1 MRLSTGII
9 LSILSANVFAIEN
22 LNDVHP
28 GSLLARRAVMAD
40 TDGVFLQKR
49 GDDEGKKKQAKSKHS
64 LASNSGK
71 GRPIYTKL
79 GSKDDSDSDSESSSS
94 DEAEEESTNLTAQLL
109 DKDGGATGGSED
121 GHTKVD
127 FDQEELGFVDVI
139 GRIPIKLISSIKKKL
154 TRENSE
160 PGLIPGMNRAL
171 AASQKMTTQFSG
183 EMGESIGTELYRM
196 FEHALKTAW
205 NYQEMYNNPAKSPFD
220 LKLPSVILDQLRERY
235 ESLRKEAPEYIE
247 LYITAIEDAIKNI
260 FTAPE
265 NVIFE
270 LKKIMRKT
278 DGLHMFILD
287 MRLRYSS
294 LLASLIIPESI
305 YIQDLDAH
313 LEDIR
318 TYELKLASYFKIIKE
333 MAEDAPQSPNQQ
345 GLSKSFSPM
354 PRFRKRLGSKPKS
367 PKSGASHSAQSSGGA
382 SNPMFSDDE

>member
-9 LSILSANVFAIEN
+9 LSILSANVFAIEH
-22 LNDVHP
+22 LNDVHSS
-28 GSLLARRAVMAD
+28 SLLARRAVMAD

-49 GDDEGKKKQAKSKHS
+49 GDDEGKKKQAKSKS
-64 LASNSGK
+64 SSVSNSGK
-71 GRPIYTKL
+71 GRPAYTKGL
-79 GSKDDSDSDSESSSS
+79 SKDGSDSSSSSS
-94 DEAEEESTNLTAQLL
+94 DGAEEGSTNLTAHLL
-109 DKDGGATGGSED
+109 DKDGGATGGRED
-121 GHTKVD
+121 AYTKVD
-127 FDQEELGFVDVI
+127 SDQEELGFVDVI
-139 GRIPIKLISSIKKKL
+139 GRIPIKLISNIKKKL

-171 AASQKMTTQFSG
+171 AVSQKTAAQFSG

-196 FEHALKTAW
+196 FAHALKTAW

-247 LYITAIEDAIKNI
+247 LYILAIEDAIKNI

-278 DGLHMFILD
+278 DGLHMFMLN

-294 LLASLIIPESI
+294 LLSSLIVPESI

-318 TYELKLASYFKIIKE
+318 TYELTLASYFKHIKE

-345 GLSKSFSPM
+345 GSSKSFSPM
-354 PRFRKRLGSKPKS
+354 PRFRRRLGSQPKS
-367 PKSGASHSAQSSGGA
+367 PKSGASHNALSGGGA

>member
-49 GDDEGKKKQAKSKHS
+49 
-64 LASNSGK
+64 
-71 GRPIYTKL
+71 
-79 GSKDDSDSDSESSSS
+79 ESSSS

-160 PGLIPGMNRAL
+160 PGLIP
-171 AASQKMTTQFSG
+171 
-183 EMGESIGTELYRM
+183 
-196 FEHALKTAW
+196 AW

-354 PRFRKRLGSKPKS
+354 PRFRKRLGSNPNHQRAEHHIVHNPAVEQAIQCSQMMNNRIVRSTKVLHMVIH
-367 PKSGASHSAQSSGGA
+367 SH
-382 SNPMFSDDE
+382 